1 MRATYIHSLN
11 VINVLF
17 GSDSEAEYYQHPV
30 RFTIPCSAAF
40 WEAARPAQGKLS
52 VPQIKRAVAAS
63 VARSILEVCGYERG
77 YNSDPVRAEEA
88 AMLDIMNQIYVR
100 LLADSD
106 NTKCTRAEK
115 KYRAAWRK
123 NVVLHSAT
131 NL

>member
-17 GSDSEAEYYQHPV
+17 EREAQADFFLHPI

-52 VPQIKRAVAAS
+52 IPQIKRAVAAS

-77 YNSDPVRAEEA
+77 YNSDPVKAEEE

-100 LLADSD
+100 LLADSE

-131 NL
+131 SS